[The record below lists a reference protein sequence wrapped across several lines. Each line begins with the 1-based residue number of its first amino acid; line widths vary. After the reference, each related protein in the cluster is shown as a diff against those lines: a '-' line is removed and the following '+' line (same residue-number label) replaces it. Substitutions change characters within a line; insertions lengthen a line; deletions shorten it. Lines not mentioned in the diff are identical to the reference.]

1 MASQLASDTLPAVRA
16 PSGPPASR
24 AHEPQPG
31 RPGEPGDARPAAR
44 LAGFP
49 IPYRL
54 ARLGGL
60 LAAAS
65 LVFGMGGFAG
75 WALLGNPEADSRGP
89 WPLVLGVAFGLG
101 LLGAGCGLV
110 SLTFG
115 SAARRQAVSALSGSL
130 LAPLAVGILAL
141 ALFFA
146 STSSSFL

>member
-1 MASQLASDTLPAVRA
+1 MASELASNALPAVRP
-16 PSGPPASR
+16 PSGPPAAR
-24 AHEPQPG
+24 EDGPAFEH
-31 RPGEPGDARPAAR
+31 GDERTGPPPTAR

-65 LVFGMGGFAG
+65 LLFAMGGFAG
-75 WALLGNPEADSRGP
+75 WALLGAEAESRGP
-89 WPLVLGVAFGLG
+89 WPLVLGVSFGLG

-115 SAARRQAVSALSGSL
+115 SAARRQAVSALCVSL

-146 STSSSFL
+146 STSSTFL